1 MSRADVVALREKF
14 KDTPRY
20 LRFINDMLRAE
31 REVRP
36 YSARG
41 MEGKEVPSVSCEL
54 FELQKIARETD
65 VPFHHDTLGKG
76 YIVYVR

>member
-1 MSRADVVALREKF
+1 MSAAELRKQF
-14 KDTPRY
+14 AGNKKY
-20 LRFINDMLRAE
+20 LRFINDMLRAG

-41 MEGKEVPSVSCEL
+41 MDRAECPAVSCERH
-54 FELQKIARETD
+54 ELQTVMRETKET
-65 VPFHHDTLGKG
+65 VEHDTLGKG